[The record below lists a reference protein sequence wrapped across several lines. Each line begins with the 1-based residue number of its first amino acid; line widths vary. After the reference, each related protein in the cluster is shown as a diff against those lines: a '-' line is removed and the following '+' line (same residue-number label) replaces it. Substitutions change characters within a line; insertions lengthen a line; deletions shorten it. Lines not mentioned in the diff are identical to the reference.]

1 MFATGEFMGKWRVAA
16 ATMMCLAA
24 TQPAISAPKSGQPA
38 VELDPNSVGQ
48 VSGTG
53 IEMRDIIGMADRVVR
68 DLLQRPDIANAP
80 KPPRIILEGSR
91 IANKSSQR
99 LDMDMLSDQLRSQL
113 LRAAA
118 GRMRFLSRENIQD
131 VMDERELKRQGQTDV
146 GTSGMTRAPAGAD
159 YRLVGR
165 ITSQDARNN
174 TTGAQQRAMQVIFEL
189 IDLET
194 SETVYISEPYVIV
207 RAQRDDVIY
216 R

>member
-1 MFATGEFMGKWRVAA
+1 MHKLRIAAVAL
-16 ATMMCLAA
+16 TCLAMA
-24 TQPAISAPKSGQPA
+24 HPTLAAPKRGQPA
-38 VELDPNSVGQ
+38 VELDPNSVGT

-53 IEMRDIIGMADRVVR
+53 IEMRDIIGMADRIVR

-99 LDMDMLSDQLRSQL
+99 LDTDMLSDQLRSQL

-131 VMDERELKRQGQTDV
+131 VMAERELKREGQTDV

-174 TTGAQQRAMQVIFEL
+174 TTGAQQRAMQVVFEL